1 MNRDLPDRGKP
12 FISEQTR
19 GDYFFL
25 ELAGRR
31 EGPLGVALGG
41 REYCP
46 PDYLVRRQS
55 YPWVTVEYVAAGQGE
70 VQVGRGP
77 VEPLRA
83 GTVFAYDPDQPLLL
97 RTTGEPMLKYFV
109 ALSGA
114 PAEPAVTTPV
124 DLWCHAQQFSGH
136 GEIREV
142 FDMMIREGRENQP
155 NVEAVCLNLFERL
168 RLKLQQAQ
176 GKRGSAH
183 DQSRQRFLV
192 AKAAIDADPTG
203 YPSLDRLVD
212 ETGLSRPLL
221 YSLFRRFQG
230 VSPFQYITR
239 QKMHRAARELLATHD
254 LVQDVARRIGFADPL
269 HFSRVFRK
277 VHGISP
283 AKLRRTVRDS

>member
-1 MNRDLPDRGKP
+1 MNRELPARGKP

-46 PDYLVRRQS
+46 RDYLVRRQS
-55 YPWVTVEYVAAGQGE
+55 YPWVTIEYVAAGEGEMSVGQGA
-70 VQVGRGP
+70 

-83 GTVFAYDPDQPLLL
+83 GTVFAYDPDQPLML
-97 RTTGEPMLKYFV
+97 RTTGEPMVKYFV

-114 PAEPAVTTPV
+114 TAKQAVTSPV
-124 DLWCHAQQFSGH
+124 DLWCHGQRFSGH

-142 FDMMIREGRENQP
+142 FDLLIREGRENLP
-155 NVEAVCLNLFERL
+155 NVEAVCLNLFTRL
-168 RLKLQQAQ
+168 QLKLQQAQ
-176 GKRGSAH
+176 GKRGTAH
-183 DQSRQRFLV
+183 DQSRQRFLA
-192 AKAAIDADPTG
+192 AKSAIDGDPTG
-203 YPSLDRLVD
+203 YSSLDRLVD
-212 ETGLSRPLL
+212 ETGLNRPLL

-230 VSPFQYITR
+230 VSPYQYIMR
-239 QKMHRAARELLATHD
+239 QKMHLAAQDLLGTND
-254 LVQDVARRIGFADPL
+254 LVQDVAQRVGFSDPL

-283 AKLRRTVRDS
+283 AKLRRTVRD